1 MLTKE
6 QVLAVKGRG
15 FLRNRGTDCFSGRVV
30 VAGGVYSAE
39 DLCRIAECAR
49 LYGSGTVGATSRQAM
64 EIVGIPYERI
74 EEAEAFLAEGG
85 LAFGGTGARVR
96 PITAC
101 KGTTCVFGNVD
112 TRGIAKMLHERF
124 YIGMRS
130 VTLPHKFK
138 IGVGGCPNSCV
149 KPSLNDVGIEGRH
162 HDGKA
167 VCRITVGGTWGK
179 IRRDG
184 TLLPRDF
191 DPEEVGDAVEK
202 ILLFY
207 RENGYEKERLGALV
221 DRVGVDALL
230 SALEG
235 DGLLSRREEIL
246 SAPIRP
252 RPAK

>member
-1 MLTKE
+1 
-6 QVLAVKGRG
+6 
-15 FLRNRGTDCFSGRVV
+15 
-30 VAGGVYSAE
+30 
-39 DLCRIAECAR
+39 
-49 LYGSGTVGATSRQAM
+49 
-64 EIVGIPYERI
+64 
-74 EEAEAFLAEGG
+74 
-85 LAFGGTGARVR
+85 
-96 PITAC
+96 
-101 KGTTCVFGNVD
+101 
-112 TRGIAKMLHERF
+112 
-124 YIGMRS
+124 MRS

-162 HDGKA
+162 HDGRA

-191 DPEEVGDAVEK
+191 APEEVGDAVEK

-230 SALEG
+230 SAIEG

-252 RPAK
+252 RPAQ